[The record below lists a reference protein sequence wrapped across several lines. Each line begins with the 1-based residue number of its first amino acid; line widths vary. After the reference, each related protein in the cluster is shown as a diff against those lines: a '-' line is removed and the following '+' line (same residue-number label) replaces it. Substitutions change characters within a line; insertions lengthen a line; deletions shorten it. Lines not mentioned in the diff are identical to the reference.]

1 MKKLVPSCLLFC
13 ALARADF
20 NADTWRYR
28 QPLSVPQRAP
38 IAEFTVDAALYRDS
52 AANLDDLRILRNGVE
67 TPYVIKSL
75 IGTRRTIERPT
86 VIVNKSWVPNTG
98 LQAVLDLK
106 GHAEHNRLRVATAL
120 HNFKENVLVET
131 SDDGHAWAVVQ
142 SAGLIFNV
150 SRDEHA
156 AAETTVAYPVSTRRY
171 LRLTIPG
178 WTDPANLQG
187 IWLSDFN
194 ETDTLRDVV
203 ATLTPSVSED
213 TKAQATELTLDLG
226 SQGQPYD
233 RIALT
238 VDSGLFSRTV
248 EVASANDL
256 QHWFSTSGGVIFRTA
271 EEERLLLETP
281 ERTGRYLKITVFN
294 ADSTPLKFGRVTLSG
309 IRRIVQFPSLEPGS
323 YVVYVGNAGT
333 RPPSYDFGHVMP
345 KNVTPTAA
353 ALGPMEASPL
363 FRAPE
368 RPWTDRN
375 PWLLNGTL
383 IIAVVIMGFISL
395 RMLRKLKSPQ

>member
-1 MKKLVPSCLLFC
+1 MKKLVPSCLIFC
-13 ALARADF
+13 ALAGADF
-20 NADTWRYR
+20 NAETWRYR
-28 QPLSVPQRAP
+28 RQLSVPLRAP

-67 TPYVIKSL
+67 TPYALKSL
-75 IGTRRTIERPT
+75 TGARQTIERPAA
-86 VIVNKSWVPNTG
+86 IINKAWVPNTG

-106 GHAEHNRLRVATAL
+106 GHAEHNRLRVATPL
-120 HNFKENVLVET
+120 HNFKENVVVET

-142 SAGLIFNV
+142 SAGLIFDV

-156 AAETTVAYPVSTRRY
+156 AAETTVDYPVSTRRY

-178 WTDPANLQG
+178 WTDPANLQAV
-187 IWLSDFN
+187 WLSDFK
-194 ETDTLRDVV
+194 ETDTVRDVI
-203 ATLTPSVSED
+203 ATLAPSVSED
-213 TKAQATELTLDLG
+213 SKAQTTESTLDLG
-226 SQGQPYD
+226 FPGQPYD

-238 VDSGLFSRTV
+238 VDHGLFSRTV
-248 EVASANDL
+248 EIASANEL
-256 QHWFSTSGGVIFRTA
+256 PHWFSTSGGVIFRTA
-271 EEERLLLETP
+271 DEERLLLETP

-294 ADSTPLKFGRVTLSG
+294 ADSAPLKFDRVTLSG
-309 IRRIVQFPSLEPGS
+309 IRRMVQFPAVEPGS
-323 YVVYVGNAGT
+323 YVAYVGNAGA

-345 KNVTPTAA
+345 KNITPAVA

-383 IIAVVIMGFISL
+383 IVAVVIMGFISL
-395 RMLRKLKSPQ
+395 RMLRKLKSP